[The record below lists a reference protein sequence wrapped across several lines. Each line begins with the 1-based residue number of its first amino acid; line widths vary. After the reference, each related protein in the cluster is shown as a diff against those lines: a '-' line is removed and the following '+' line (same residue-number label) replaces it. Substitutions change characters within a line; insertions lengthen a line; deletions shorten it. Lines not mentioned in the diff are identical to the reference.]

1 MKARSSV
8 VKLEGVWVTYHETLA
23 LKDIDLDIA
32 AGEFLGLIG
41 PNGSGKTTLIRVI
54 LGLVKPDRGRVEV
67 FGAPPDQLGSRHH
80 LVGYVP
86 QRSRGDWSF
95 PVSVMDVVLMGRYGR
110 IGLVRRPS
118 KADREAAM
126 QALEDLQMQ
135 DLAGRQLAELSGG
148 QQQRVLIARALA
160 TGPKLL
166 LLDEPAAGVDAYG
179 EERFYELLRGLKE
192 QQGLTIVVV
201 THDIAVVSAHV
212 EKLACLNQTL
222 YTHAPPSEVITAGT
236 LEKVYGC
243 EVELLAHGRIP
254 HRVLEVHEAPEGPQA
269 HAARHAP
276 GGPGEHGARGGTGGP
291 ESPGDHR

>member
-1 MKARSSV
+1 MTRNSV
-8 VKLEGVWVTYHETLA
+8 VKLERVWVTYHETLA
-23 LKDIDLDIA
+23 LKDVDMEIEE
-32 AGEFLGLIG
+32 GEFLGLIG

-67 FGAPPDQLGSRHH
+67 FGVPPDRLGARRH

-86 QRSRGDWSF
+86 QRSQGDWTF
-95 PVSVMDVVLMGRYGR
+95 PVSVIDVVLMGRYGR
-110 IGLVRRPS
+110 IGLFKRPS
-118 KADREAAM
+118 KVDREVAM
-126 QALEDLQMQ
+126 HALEDVQMQ
-135 DLAGRQLAELSGG
+135 DFARRQLAELSGG

-160 TGPKLL
+160 TEPKLL

-179 EERFYELLRGLKE
+179 EEKFYELLQGLKE

-254 HRVLEVHEAPEGPQA
+254 HRVLEEHKAPGVHEA
-269 HAARHAP
+269 H
-276 GGPGEHGARGGTGGP
+276 GEHK
-291 ESPGDHR
+291 